1 MVILLEQ
8 CIHKEMN
15 TMKHDPFKQF
25 LEAETEQQTAEL
37 QETMNKAGYSLFYDF
52 LDSFK
57 KHIHLFRDEE
67 AEQMKALVA
76 KARKILPNP
85 GAISPSWTYIWD
97 KLDNMINY
105 KVRVLLAVAPDDRNG
120 DWQVLIDNP
129 STNREVACYPGLT
142 FYDAA
147 YVYAQFRPEL
157 EKNEYIRMQKIQ
169 THITEFG
176 ERQGIVHHK
185 IVAE

>member
-1 MVILLEQ
+1 
-8 CIHKEMN
+8 
-15 TMKHDPFKQF
+15 MKQSPFELF
-25 LEAETEQQTAEL
+25 LKVETEQQTIEL
-37 QETMNKAGYSLFYDF
+37 QDWMNKVGYSLFYDF
-52 LDSFK
+52 LESFK
-57 KHIHLFRDEE
+57 KHIQKFRDEE

-76 KARKILPNP
+76 KANRILPNP

-105 KVRVLLAVAPDDRNG
+105 KVRVLQAIPQDDRSG

-176 ERQGIVHHK
+176 ERQGVVHHK
-185 IVAE
+185 IVEE

>member
-1 MVILLEQ
+1 MTTLKQ
-8 CIHKEMN
+8 S
-15 TMKHDPFKQF
+15 PFEQF
-25 LEAETEQQTAEL
+25 LNIKTEQQTIEL
-37 QETMNKAGYSLFYDF
+37 QDRMNQAGYSLFYDF
-52 LDSFK
+52 LDSFQ
-57 KHIHLFRDEE
+57 KHIHQFRDEE
-67 AEQMKALVA
+67 AEHMKHLVA
-76 KARKILPNP
+76 KARTILPNP
-85 GAISPSWTYIWD
+85 GSISPAWTYIWD
-97 KLDNMINY
+97 KLDHMITY
-105 KVRVLLAVAPDDRNG
+105 KVRVLQAVAQDDRNG

-147 YVYAQFRPEL
+147 YVYAQFRHEL